1 MKKPLLCVVGPTASG
16 KTALSLR
23 LAEVYGGEIVSA
35 DSMQI
40 YRHMDV
46 GTAKPTLAERRGIPH
61 HMLDVAQPGE
71 AYSVARYAAE
81 AAACVD
87 DILARGRLPIAAGGT
102 GLYIN
107 ALIEGTAFAGNERNE
122 ALREKLEE
130 EYRGQGP
137 AAMFARLRAVDPES
151 AARLHQNDKKRVLRA
166 LEVYEQTGMTIGEHN
181 RATKPPRARYDA
193 VMIGICPAERELL
206 YRRIDA
212 RVDEML
218 ANGLEAEA
226 RTLMEQGLLT
236 GTAAQAI
243 GYKELFPYLNG
254 EGTLA
259 EAAERIRRETRR
271 YAKRQLTWFRHDA
284 RVQWIYY
291 EENTPPEEILQT
303 SRKYIENS
311 GII

>member
-166 LEVYEQTGMTIGEHN
+166 LEVYEQTGMTIGAHN
-181 RATKPPRARYDA
+181 RATKPPCARYDA

>member
-151 AARLHQNDKKRVLRA
+151 AARLHENDKKRVLRA
-166 LEVYEQTGMTIGEHN
+166 LEVYEQTGLTIGEHN
-181 RATKPPRARYDA
+181 RATKPARARYDA

-218 ANGLEAEA
+218 ANGLEVEA

-291 EENTPPEEILQT
+291 EENTPLEEILQT

>member
-291 EENTPPEEILQT
+291 EENTPLEEILQT